1 MSLVEVLVTGNM
13 KPVPPEIASSAPE
26 GTEWFGGAVDRSTM
40 TLRVHCPPDQR
51 EAVSLLLGHEPGEGQ
66 RSWRLSAPDS
76 ANADLDTQVEWI
88 LSRLSSD
95 LAAWRQ
101 VTSKYK
107 VDLFCG
113 LFLERAN
120 RGVTLEPETMRKVAD
135 RGIQL
140 GFDIYAS

>member
-1 MSLVEVLVTGNM
+1 M
-13 KPVPPEIASSAPE
+13 KSVPPDISNRAPE

-51 EAVSLLLGHEPGEGQ
+51 EAVSLLLGHESGGGK
-66 RSWRLSAPDS
+66 RSWWLSAPDS
-76 ANADLDTQVEWI
+76 ADANLDTQVEWI

-95 LAAWRQ
+95 LAAWRRI
-101 VTSKYK
+101 TSEYK

-113 LFLERAN
+113 LFLERTN

-135 RGIQL
+135 RGIQF
-140 GFDIYAS
+140 GFDIYAP

>member
-1 MSLVEVLVTGNM
+1 M

-40 TLRVHCPPDQR
+40 TLRVHCGAEQCA
-51 EAVSLLLGHEPGEGQ
+51 AVSLLLGRESKVE

-76 ANADLDTQVEWI
+76 GTADLDTQVEWI

-101 VTSKYK
+101 VTSEYK
-107 VDLFCG
+107 VDFFCG
-113 LFLERAN
+113 LFLERTN
-120 RGVTLEPETMRKVAD
+120 RGVTLESETMRKLAA
-135 RGIQL
+135 RRIQL
-140 GFDIYAS
+140 GFDIYAP

>member
-1 MSLVEVLVTGNM
+1 M

-26 GTEWFGGAVDRSTM
+26 GTEWFGGAVDRSAM

>member
-1 MSLVEVLVTGNM
+1 M

-40 TLRVHCPPDQR
+40 TLRVHCGAEQR
-51 EAVSLLLGHEPGEGQ
+51 ARVSRLLGLEPSEVR
-66 RSWRLSAPDS
+66 RSLRLSAPDS
-76 ANADLDTQVEWI
+76 ANSDLDAQVEWI

-101 VTSKYK
+101 VTSECK

-113 LFLERAN
+113 LFLERTN
-120 RGVTLEPETMRKVAD
+120 RGVTLEPETMRKLAD
-135 RGIQL
+135 RGIHL
-140 GFDIYAS
+140 GFDIYAP